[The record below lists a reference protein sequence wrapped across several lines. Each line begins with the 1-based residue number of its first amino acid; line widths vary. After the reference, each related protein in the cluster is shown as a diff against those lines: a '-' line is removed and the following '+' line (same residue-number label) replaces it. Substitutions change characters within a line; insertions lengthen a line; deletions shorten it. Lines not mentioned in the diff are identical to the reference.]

1 MHPDHKIFIAAIEG
15 RQKVL
20 LTFASKQDGGAYQ
33 VRTCAPIDYGPR
45 ANAHDKADCYHLWD
59 YDSDEGPHILSLLP
73 AQVIS
78 IVLTDETF
86 DPAEFV
92 TWDTNWHHPRDWGA
106 YS

>member
-1 MHPDHKIFIAAIEG
+1 MHPDHKIFLAGIDG
-15 RQKVL
+15 CQKVL

-33 VRTCAPIDYGPR
+33 VRTCAPLDSGPR
-45 ANAHDKADCYHLWD
+45 SNGPNKAGYYHLWD
-59 YDSDEGPHILSLLP
+59 YDGDEGPHILSLPP

-86 DPAEFV
+86 DPGEFV
-92 TWDTNWHHPRDWGA
+92 TWEPKWHYPRDWGA